1 MLKASITKTVN
12 TDKVKCDSTLQR
24 VWKYAINPEFFNDAI
39 KRFKYYTNAV
49 AYEFEGV
56 FFVISQYCALQA
68 LLELGLAEITLDII
82 DIHKNDIIEFLLSF
96 QYQEHKETRCLA
108 ELIKVTKEY
117 IATVEG
123 KKWLKTITNSDDKEE
138 QLSELF
144 GITNHAAKCY
154 LKLIQPGNEKYL
166 DMLAKDKNYRLST
179 AYDDCRAEQ
188 KRAENVDDNQ
198 PDTQTGSD
206 KCKAPTKAAPDYSNP
221 ETTTDP
227 DQSAPTTD
235 VETTD
240 QTTSSEPTADQ
251 DGSNEDEY
259 RKYLEKYEKGD
270 STSDEKVPP
279 PPLAQKVLVILSD
292 GKQLELV
299 GKIKLTVDGE
309 IINNTGQ
316 LKKLANGDWGLLSF
330 FDSISLTLVVENDF
344 FKDF

>member
-1 MLKASITKTVN
+1 MLKASITKTVD
-12 TDKVKCDSTLQR
+12 TDQVKCDSTLQR
-24 VWKYAINPEFFNDAI
+24 VWQYAINPEFFNDAI
-39 KRFKYYTNAV
+39 KRFQHYTKPV
-49 AYEFEGV
+49 AYESEGV
-56 FFVISQYCALQA
+56 FFVIGQYYALQA
-68 LLELGLAEITLDII
+68 LLELGLAEIILDII

-117 IATVEG
+117 IATPEG

-206 KCKAPTKAAPDYSNP
+206 KCKAPTKAAPDNSNP
-221 ETTTDP
+221 DTTTDP

-259 RKYLEKYEKGD
+259 RKYLEKFEKDD
-270 STSDEKVPP
+270 STPDEELSAK
-279 PPLAQKVLVILSD
+279 PLAHKVVVILSD

-299 GKIKLTVDGE
+299 GKIKLTVDGK
-309 IINNTGQ
+309 IISNTDQ
-316 LKKLANGDWGLLSF
+316 LVELENGNWGLPTG
-330 FDSISLTLVVENDF
+330 FDDVSLTLVSLDNFWADF
-344 FKDF
+344 